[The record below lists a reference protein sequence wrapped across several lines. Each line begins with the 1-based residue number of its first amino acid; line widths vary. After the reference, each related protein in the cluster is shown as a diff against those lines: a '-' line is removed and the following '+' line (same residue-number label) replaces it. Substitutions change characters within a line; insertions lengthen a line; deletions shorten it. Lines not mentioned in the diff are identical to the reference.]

1 MIVMQLFHDDRR
13 KAGSDKLGGFEEKEG
28 ISGLCQWLWLVGRLV
43 TAKKD

>member
-13 KAGSDKLGGFEEKEG
+13 KAGSDELGGFGRKRRDERAV
-28 ISGLCQWLWLVGRLV
+28 QWLWLV